1 MNNNELLN
9 VPIEELIH
17 AANEYEQ
24 PDELYH
30 YGVPGMKWGVRRTP
44 AQLGHKTG
52 SKKRRTK
59 AKAYVEKLMKQH
71 KAKKE
76 AKKAAEEERKK
87 DLANRNKPVSE
98 MSDAELREHLN
109 RVRME
114 REAYMIDRD
123 IAALNP
129 KKVSVGQKFANEFK
143 EKALGPAAMEAGK
156 KLMTNLMNKAVE
168 KALGNGATDTLAG
181 LKKEAE
187 KAGYQKTIYEAKRAY
202 ENAKQEEINT
212 KTKTMDY
219 ENKKAKQA
227 EKKSSTNESSKSTKT
242 SNDSSKVYEGTVE
255 WSDFKKSTST
265 QQRAGK
271 TVVDADAWSYT
282 PTSSVS
288 NSDTR
293 ALGQSYIAGLLP
305 APKEDD

>member
-1 MNNNELLN
+1 MNNEDVMVKTLNE
-9 VPIEELIH
+9 I
-17 AANEYEQ
+17 
-24 PDELYH
+24 DELYH
-30 YGVPGMKWGVRRTP
+30 YGVPGMKWGVRRSP

-59 AKAYVEKLMKQH
+59 AKKYVEDLMKKH
-71 KAKKE
+71 KAKKARKE
-76 AKKAAEEERKK
+76 AEKSAKKAAEEERKK
-87 DLANRNKPVSE
+87 DLANRNKSVKD

-123 IAALNP
+123 ISALNP
-129 KKVSVGQKFANEFK
+129 PKVSAGKRFVNEFK

-168 KALGNGATDTLAG
+168 KALGNGANDALSS

-187 KAGYQKTIYEAKRAY
+187 KAGYQQTIANAKNAY
-202 ENAKQEEINT
+202 EKAKWQEYVT
-212 KTKTMDY
+212 KDKVKDY
-219 ENKKAKQA
+219 EQKWG
-227 EKKSSTNESSKSTKT
+227 SKSDDSRTQETKAADTKT
-242 SNDSSKVYEGTVE
+242 SSSSKVYEGTVE
-255 WSDFKKSTST
+255 WGNFKKNTSS
-265 QQRAGK
+265 QQKAGK
-271 TVVDADAWSYT
+271 TVVDAESWSST
-282 PTSSVS
+282 PASSMH

-305 APKEDD
+305 APKDDD

>member
-1 MNNNELLN
+1 MNNED
-9 VPIEELIH
+9 VMGISVDEV
-17 AANEYEQ
+17 
-24 PDELYH
+24 DELYH
-30 YGVPGMKWGVRRTP
+30 HGVVGMKWGVRRTP

-59 AKAYVEKLMKQH
+59 AKKYVESLMKNH

-123 IAALNP
+123 IQALNP
-129 KKVSVGQKFANEFK
+129 KKVSAGQRFANEFK

-156 KLMTNLMNKAVE
+156 KLMSNLMNKAVE
-168 KALGNGATDTLAG
+168 KALGNGATDALAG

-227 EKKSSTNESSKSTKT
+227 EKSSKTNESTKS

-255 WSDFKKSTST
+255 WSEFKKSTSS
-265 QQRAGK
+265 QRNAGK
-271 TVVDADAWSYT
+271 TVVDAESWDNT
-282 PTSSVS
+282 PASSMR

-293 ALGQSYIAGLLP
+293 ALGQSYVAGLLP
-305 APKEDD
+305 APKDDD

>member
-1 MNNNELLN
+1 MNNED
-9 VPIEELIH
+9 VMGIAIDEV
-17 AANEYEQ
+17 
-24 PDELYH
+24 DELYH
-30 YGVPGMKWGVRRTP
+30 HGVVGMKWGVRRTP

-59 AKAYVEKLMKQH
+59 AKKYVENLMKQH
-71 KAKKE
+71 KAKKAKKE
-76 AKKAAEEERKK
+76 AEKSAKKAAEEERKK
-87 DLANRNKPVSE
+87 DLANRNKSVSE

-123 IAALNP
+123 ISALNP
-129 KKVSVGQKFANEFK
+129 PKVSAGKRFVNEFK
-143 EKALGPAAMEAGK
+143 EKALGPAAVEAGK

-168 KALGNGATDTLAG
+168 KALGNGANDALAG

-212 KTKTMDY
+212 KSKTMDY

-227 EKKSSTNESSKSTKT
+227 EKKSNASESPKT
-242 SNDSSKVYEGTVE
+242 SKTSDNDSSKVYEGTVE
-255 WSDFKKSTST
+255 WSDFKKSTSS
-265 QQRAGK
+265 QQKAGK
-271 TVVDADAWSYT
+271 TVVDAEWWEST
-282 PTSSVS
+282 PASSVS
-288 NSDTR
+288 DSDTR

-305 APKEDD
+305 APKDDD